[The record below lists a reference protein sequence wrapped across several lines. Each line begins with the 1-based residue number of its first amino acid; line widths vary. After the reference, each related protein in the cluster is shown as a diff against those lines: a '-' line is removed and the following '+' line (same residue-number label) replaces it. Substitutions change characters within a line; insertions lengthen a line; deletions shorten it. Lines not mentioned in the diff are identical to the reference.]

1 MKTTYNSSQ
10 DEQAQ
15 HVDEEKED
23 PIVELPNTVAKPWT
37 VVVKSKNAAVASRAV
52 TGAHW
57 SDYLT
62 GGARFDLCD
71 VTLVDE
77 EPLVPFLIE
86 VTDPVKFGV
95 CHCCEVLP

>member
-1 MKTTYNSSQ
+1 MKTAYNSGKN
-10 DEQAQ
+10 EQAQ
-15 HVDEEKED
+15 RVDEQEED

-37 VVVKSKNAAVASRAV
+37 VVIESKNAAVASRAV
-52 TGAHW
+52 TGPHW

-71 VTLVDE
+71 VALVDE
-77 EPLVPFLIE
+77 EPLVSFLIE
-86 VTDPVKFGV
+86 VIDPVKFGV